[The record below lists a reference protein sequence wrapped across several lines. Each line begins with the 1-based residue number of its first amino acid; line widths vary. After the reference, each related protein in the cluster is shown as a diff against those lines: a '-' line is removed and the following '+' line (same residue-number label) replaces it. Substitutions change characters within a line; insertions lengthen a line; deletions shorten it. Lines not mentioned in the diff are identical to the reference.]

1 MLKKIIRNKYFW
13 ISLIIVMV
21 FGINFLQINRKDEIV
36 ITPEMTKVK
45 DSNVV
50 DRSTYSKE
58 KQMNDHDEMKEIMVD
73 IKGAVK
79 SPGVFRLK
87 VGNRV
92 YDAIRLAGGFH
103 SEADKNK
110 VNLAEKLVDEM
121 VIYVPKIGE
130 ESTLQMKDQ
139 TTVNNNSDNKDVID
153 INNATIEELQKI
165 PGIGPSKAKNI
176 LEYIETNGSFTSI
189 DQLDEVNGIGAKSL
203 EQMKPYI
210 LIR

>member
-1 MLKKIIRNKYFW
+1 M
-13 ISLIIVMV
+13 
-21 FGINFLQINRKDEIV
+21 
-36 ITPEMTKVK
+36 
-45 DSNVV
+45 
-50 DRSTYSKE
+50 
-58 KQMNDHDEMKEIMVD
+58 
-73 IKGAVK
+73 
-79 SPGVFRLK
+79 
-87 VGNRV
+87 

-121 VIYVPKIGE
+121 MIYVPKIGE

-139 TTVNNNSDNKDVID
+139 TTVNNDTDNKDVID